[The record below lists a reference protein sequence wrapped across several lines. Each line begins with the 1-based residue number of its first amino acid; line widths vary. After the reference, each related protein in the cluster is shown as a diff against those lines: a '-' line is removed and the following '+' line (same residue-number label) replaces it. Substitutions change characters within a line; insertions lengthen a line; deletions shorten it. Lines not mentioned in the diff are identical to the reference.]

1 MRQGKTAARA
11 QARSAEDSHG
21 HGWRAR
27 LLALTA
33 LLAAAMLWSWPAAG
47 ADGPPLKGRFAD
59 AFQMPDQP
67 RPAPEASF
75 TTRDGETVRLAD
87 FKGQVVLV
95 NFWATWCA
103 PCVREMPLLD
113 RLDDE
118 YGERLQVVGIAV
130 DRPGAVRAF
139 VERLGV
145 DYPVLVGT
153 DDVRA
158 TRDRFGNPGG
168 MLPYTVLVD
177 SAGVIRWRH
186 LGELERGQV
195 ERALERLPGG
205 RDR

>member
-1 MRQGKTAARA
+1 MSLG
-11 QARSAEDSHG
+11 RS
-21 HGWRAR
+21 
-27 LLALTA
+27 
-33 LLAAAMLWSWPAAG
+33 LAAAIVLGAAAG
-47 ADGPPLKGRFAD
+47 AAIAWWLYSVPPDPPAAERAAPSAAGIGDRRPDFRHAGIDGRYWQA
-59 AFQMPDQP
+59 
-67 RPAPEASF
+67 
-75 TTRDGETVRLAD
+75 AD
-87 FKGQVVLV
+87 FDGAPVLV

-113 RLDDE
+113 RLDDA

-168 MLPYTVLVD
+168 MLPYSVLVD
-177 SAGVIRWRH
+177 AAGVIRWRH
-186 LGELERGQV
+186 LGELERAQV